1 MNHRARYTLS
11 ALIAAA
17 SMSVG
22 GPASADVTIWGNVS
36 PQNPTD
42 PWDLGPNRLR
52 VGTGAVEVTDGGTLI
67 SPGATVRASYDPGI
81 ILVDGYGS
89 TWINNGSIEVGDDL
103 ESRIVIRH
111 GAEAITDD
119 LVVGIGGD
127 TKSGRALV
135 EGYDATLTSRTTTY
149 IGTQGHGTLE
159 LKQGASFF
167 SHDVYFGGIIGR
179 SCGTCTGEAII
190 TGTATRWVSTGA
202 FVLGMRSRGLLDI
215 RSGQLSTVDAR
226 IGGDGFMNSS
236 ASVRGWG
243 GTWTNQGLLQV
254 GSNYGYGTLTV
265 GAYGTLTTEDTEIR
279 SELGGGFV
287 MVNDVY
293 ASWLNSGDV
302 SIFASLSQ
310 SPSLLIDKGASV
322 RIGGLL
328 RTALLFGGYPY
339 LGPSVRLAK
348 GDLVAGA
355 IDVDAGDLDFAGGRL
370 ETGSFLGDLANTQ
383 AGELSVGEV
392 YPSTGIAGTYSQG
405 PGAALRVTV
414 AGSSSSPLLQVDGDV
429 NLDGALEVLPAAGS
443 MSFQAGDTIV
453 LLGWS
458 GDLTGTFASVNIAL
472 PLAPGLAWDTSALYT
487 TGEITVVTAT

>member
-17 SMSVG
+17 SLSVG

-36 PQNPTD
+36 PQNPAD
-42 PWDLGPNRLR
+42 PWDLGLDRLR
-52 VGTGAVEVTDGGTLI
+52 VGAGAVEVTDGGTLI
-67 SPGATVRASYDPGI
+67 SPGATVSGSYDPGI

-89 TWINNGSIEVGDDL
+89 TWINNGSIEIGDDF

-119 LVVGIGGD
+119 FVVGIRGD
-127 TKSGRALV
+127 YRYGRAVV

-149 IGTQGHGTLE
+149 IGTKGHGTLE
-159 LKQGASFF
+159 LRQGASFF
-167 SHDVYFGGIIGR
+167 SHDVYFGGILGP
-179 SCGTCTGEAII
+179 SCGTCTGEAIV
-190 TGTATRWVSTGA
+190 TGTATRWVSTGE
-202 FVLGMRSRGLLDI
+202 FVLGARGRGLLDI
-215 RSGQLSTVDAR
+215 RSGQLSTVNAR
-226 IGGDGFMNSS
+226 IAGDDLMSS
-236 ASVRGWG
+236 RASVSGWG
-243 GTWTNQGLLQV
+243 GTWTNEGLLQV
-254 GSNYGYGTLTV
+254 GSNQGYGTLTV
-265 GAYGTLTTEDTEIR
+265 GAYGTLITEDTEIR

-287 MVNDVY
+287 KVNDVY

-302 SIFASLSQ
+302 SIFAALSQ
-310 SPSLLIDKGASV
+310 YPSLLIDKGASV

-328 RTALLFGGYPY
+328 RTALLFQGYPY

-355 IDVDAGDLDFAGGRL
+355 IKVGVGDFDFVGGRL
-370 ETGSFLGDLANTQ
+370 ETGSFVGDLANTQ

-392 YPSTGIAGTYSQG
+392 YPSTGITGSYSQG
-405 PGAALRVTV
+405 PDAAIGITV
-414 AGSSSSPLLQVDGDV
+414 AGTSASPLLQVDGEV
-429 NLDGALEVLPAAGS
+429 HLDGALEVLPADGS
-443 MSFQAGDTIV
+443 VSFQAGDTIV

-458 GDLTGTFASVNIAL
+458 GDLTGTFATVNIAL